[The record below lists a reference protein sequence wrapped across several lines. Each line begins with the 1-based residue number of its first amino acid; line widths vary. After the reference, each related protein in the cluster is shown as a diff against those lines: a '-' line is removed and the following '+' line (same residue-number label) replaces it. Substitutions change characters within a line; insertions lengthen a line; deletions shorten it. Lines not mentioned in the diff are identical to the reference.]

1 MPVAAGDTDKGVPLT
16 VLGVDPGS
24 RSLGWGLVLERSG
37 VLSLADCGVIRPK
50 GDSFSER
57 LAFIF
62 NALSAVAAAGRPD
75 EAAVEMVFT
84 HKNILSAL
92 KLGQA
97 RGVAVAACAALG
109 VPVFD
114 YEPAVVK
121 KTLVGTGQAEKS
133 QVSFMVGRMLGV
145 KPDWPVDAG
154 DALACAVCRLN
165 MRRMELLTSGRRS
178 ARAVP

>member
-1 MPVAAGDTDKGVPLT
+1 MGAPLT
-16 VLGVDPGS
+16 VLGIDPGS
-24 RSLGWGLVLERSG
+24 RCLGWGLVRECSG
-37 VLSLADCGVIRPK
+37 VLSFVDCGVIRPK
-50 GDSFSER
+50 GDAFSAR

-62 NALSAVAAAGRPD
+62 SALSEVAASGRPD

-97 RGVAVAACAALG
+97 RGVAVAACAARG

-133 QVSFMVGRMLGV
+133 QVAFMVGRMLGI
-145 KPDWPVDAG
+145 KPDWPADVG

-165 MRRMELLTSGRRS
+165 MRRMEMLTAGARSPGS
-178 ARAVP
+178 AR

>member
-1 MPVAAGDTDKGVPLT
+1 MGASLT
-16 VLGVDPGS
+16 VLGIDPGS
-24 RSLGWGLVLERSG
+24 RCLGWGLVRECSG
-37 VLSLADCGVIRPK
+37 VLSLVDSGVIRPK
-50 GDSFSER
+50 GDAFSVR

-62 NALSAVAAAGRPD
+62 RALSQVAADGRPD

-84 HKNILSAL
+84 HKNVMSAL

-97 RGVAVAACAALG
+97 RGVAVAACAAQG
-109 VPVFD
+109 VPIFD

-133 QVSFMVGRMLGV
+133 QVAFMVGRMLGV
-145 KPDWPVDAG
+145 RPDWPADAG

-165 MRRMELLTSGRRS
+165 MRRMEMLAAGARS
-178 ARAVP
+178 PRSSP